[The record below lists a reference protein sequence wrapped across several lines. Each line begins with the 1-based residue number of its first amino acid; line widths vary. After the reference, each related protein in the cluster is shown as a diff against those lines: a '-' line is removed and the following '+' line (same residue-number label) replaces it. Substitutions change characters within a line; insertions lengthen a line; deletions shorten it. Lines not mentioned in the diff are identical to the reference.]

1 MVRKIMALCLFMGL
15 LLVAS
20 PIQALADDS
29 IYTEGNISSTYT
41 TIMEDVLQN
50 TKISDDYVYFRSGQ
64 YTYTLITG
72 DLDYSGGVFTGSE
85 VDRYTISTST
95 GSYNQTY
102 TFSHSTDSNF
112 RLNAQSYL
120 VYSNL
125 GYYPTL
131 IERGAVYEYATIVL
145 LCIGGLCVLIRPIFE
160 FTYRLR
166 NGS

>member
-1 MVRKIMALCLFMGL
+1 MVRKIGALCL
-15 LLVAS
+15 LLVAMLVAC
-20 PIQALADDS
+20 PMQTLADDS
-29 IYTEGNISSTYT
+29 VYTQGNISSTYT
-41 TIMEDVLQN
+41 TIMEDILQS

-72 DLDYSGGVFTGSE
+72 DLELNGTTFTGSE
-85 VDRYTISTST
+85 VDRYTIST

-102 TFSHSTDSNF
+102 TYSHSNDTNF
-112 RLNAQSYL
+112 RLNAQNYM

-125 GYYPTL
+125 GFYPTL
-131 IERGAVYEYATIVL
+131 IERGAMYEYATIIL